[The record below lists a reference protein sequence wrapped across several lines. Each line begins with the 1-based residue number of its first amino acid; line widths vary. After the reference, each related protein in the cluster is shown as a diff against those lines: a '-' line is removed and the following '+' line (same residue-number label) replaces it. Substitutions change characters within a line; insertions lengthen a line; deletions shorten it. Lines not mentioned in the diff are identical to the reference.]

1 MNKYLEAANWNYS
14 LERTFTE
21 VALPA
26 EGAADRCT
34 LLLDEFETKF
44 TLNSF

>member
-1 MNKYLEAANWNYS
+1 MKKYLEAANWNSS

-26 EGAADRCT
+26 EGAASIY
-34 LLLDEFETKF
+34 ETSNYIK
-44 TLNSF
+44 